1 MHVPIEFKADF
12 EMSDSEALFHKSA
25 KPFLS
30 YLQGDDFVSHL
41 NGCPDISAEFVK
53 ESVAHSIIE
62 FKNTSGGQVGEVI

>member
-1 MHVPIEFKADF
+1 MHVPIEFQPDF
-12 EMSDSEALFHKSA
+12 EMSDSEDLFHRGA

-41 NGCPDISAEFVK
+41 KGCSDVSADFVK

-62 FKNTSGGQVGEVI
+62 FKGTAGDKWVK